1 MIRLPA
7 NAIGAPA
14 EFALACAC
22 AIWPPS
28 GKRNAAVTAAAAGV
42 SDWARF
48 FRVVRRH
55 RLEGMA
61 CHALAAANIAI
72 PPQVAA
78 PLEQRAAQIAR
89 RNVTMAEESARL
101 QQALDNSGVA
111 NLVLKGAAVTALA
124 YGNEPVK
131 QAWDIDL
138 VVPPD
143 QVESAIVLLGMAGYR
158 IMSPAEQLT
167 IKQLRI
173 YVALGREFILAGRDQ
188 IFVELKW
195 TLDQNPSVL
204 PGITARSPG
213 QVVIGPGGAPIRTL
227 SKDDLF
233 SYICVHGGRHCFSR
247 LKWLAD
253 IGALLV
259 QEPPEEIERLYRAA
273 DQRGAGRS
281 AGEALLLCRQFLNTD
296 IPPAL
301 LAELEADRAVVR
313 LARASVMTMAGGD
326 GEQEL
331 LQRRMANTRVLLAHF
346 LLGKGPAFLKSELRL
361 KWVSVRDH
369 MQTPLPRWAS
379 FVYPVIRLPLFVWRR
394 FKYMTARAGGAGS
407 SD

>member
-28 GKRNAAVTAAAAGV
+28 DKRNKAVTAAAAGV
-42 SDWARF
+42 SDWPRF
-48 FRVVRRH
+48 LRVVRRH

-61 CHALAAANIAI
+61 NHALSAAAVAV
-72 PPQVAA
+72 PPEVAE
-78 PLEQRAAQIAR
+78 PLEQRAAMIAR
-89 RNVTMAEESARL
+89 RSLTMAAESARL
-101 QQALDNSGVA
+101 QQVFDKAGVA

-124 YGNEPVK
+124 YGNAPVK

-138 VVPPD
+138 VVPPE
-143 QVESAIVLLGMAGYR
+143 QVETAIVLLGMAGYR
-158 IMSPAEQLT
+158 MVSPARQLT
-167 IKQLRI
+167 VEQLRI

-204 PGITARSPG
+204 PGITARSPSRT
-213 QVVIGPGGAPIRTL
+213 VVGPGGSPIRTL
-227 SKDDLF
+227 TKDDLF

-253 IGALLV
+253 VGAWLA
-259 QEPPEEIERLYRAA
+259 QEPTEEIERLYRAA
-273 DQRGAGRS
+273 EQRGAGRS
-281 AGEALLLCRQFLNTD
+281 AGEALLLCRQFLDTD
-296 IPPAL
+296 IPPGLA
-301 LAELEADRAVVR
+301 AELEADRATVR
-313 LARASVMTMAGGD
+313 LARASVLTMAGGD

-331 LQRRMANTRVLLAHF
+331 LGRRVATLRVLFAHF
-346 LLGKGPAFLKSELRL
+346 LLGKGPAFLRSELRL
-361 KWVSVRDH
+361 KWVSARDH
-369 MQTPLPRWAS
+369 MQTPLPRWAG
-379 FVYPVIRLPLFVWRR
+379 FLYPLIRLPLFVWRR
-394 FKYMTARAGGAGS
+394 VKYTLARN
-407 SD
+407 

>member
-22 AIWPPS
+22 ATWPPS
-28 GKRNAAVTAAAAGV
+28 AARNQAVTAAATKV
-42 SDWARF
+42 TDWDRF
-48 FRVVRRH
+48 LRVVRRH
-55 RLEGMA
+55 RLDGMVN
-61 CHALAAANIAI
+61 HALASAGVAVPPEAAEA
-72 PPQVAA
+72 
-78 PLEQRAAQIAR
+78 LERRAAQTAR
-89 RNVTMAEESARL
+89 RNLTMAEESARL
-101 QQALDNSGVA
+101 QQTFDNADIA

-138 VVPPD
+138 VVPPE

-158 IMSPAEQLT
+158 LMSPAEKLT
-167 IKQLRI
+167 LEQLRI
-173 YVALGREFILAGRDQ
+173 YVALGREFILAGREQ

-204 PGITARSPG
+204 PGINARSPS
-213 QVVIGPGGAPIRTL
+213 QVVAGPGGSPIRTL
-227 SKDDLF
+227 TKDDLF

-253 IGALLV
+253 IGALLA

-273 DQRGAGRS
+273 AQRGAGRS
-281 AGEALLLCRQFLNTD
+281 AGVALLLCRQFLSAD

-301 LAELEADRAVVR
+301 VAELEADRAVVR
-313 LARASVMTMAGGD
+313 LARASVLTMAGGD

-331 LQRRMANTRVLLAHF
+331 PGRRIATIRVLFAHF
-346 LLGKGPAFLKSELRL
+346 LLGRGPAFLKSELRL
-361 KWVSVRDH
+361 KWVSARDH
-369 MQTPLPRWAS
+369 MQTPLPRWAG
-379 FVYPVIRLPLFVWRR
+379 FLYPLIRLPLFVWRR
-394 FKYMTARAGGAGS
+394 VKYTLARN
-407 SD
+407 